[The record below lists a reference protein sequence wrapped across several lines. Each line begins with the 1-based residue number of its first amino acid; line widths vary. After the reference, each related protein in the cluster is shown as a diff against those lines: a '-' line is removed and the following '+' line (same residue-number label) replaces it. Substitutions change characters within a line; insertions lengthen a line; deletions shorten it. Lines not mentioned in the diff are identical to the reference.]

1 LNKFE
6 ILLTKNLVIG
16 LIILFIVS
24 LIIPVITANDKDT
37 NIDFLSY
44 NSKKIESSD
53 DYKEIITFISG
64 NAEINWIERRGF
76 FRGEVNLTWDDYQ
89 LGLVNLSGFRNSESG
104 IEYYNEIILEGYVYA
119 YNFIGFSSGIS
130 FPEFAPK
137 VLGIALGNIEWY

>member
-1 LNKFE
+1 MNKFG
-6 ILLTKNLVIG
+6 ILFTKTLVIEI
-16 LIILFIVS
+16 IILFIVS
-24 LIIPVITANDKDT
+24 IINPVIIANENDT

-53 DYKEIITFISG
+53 DYTEIITFISG

-76 FRGEVNLTWDDYQ
+76 FRGEVNLAWDDYQ
-89 LGLVNLSGFRNSESG
+89 FGLVNLSGFRKSESG
-104 IEYYNEIILEGYVYA
+104 IEYYNKLILEGFVYA